1 MSDVNFVYLLAGS
14 HSHEHWQQVS
24 EHMCL
29 SNSCPVG
36 ITLDI
41 LSERELFFRNSGKHV
56 DFEDMTASPGIN
68 RLS

>member
-1 MSDVNFVYLLAGS
+1 M
-14 HSHEHWQQVS
+14 HWQQVS
-24 EHMCL
+24 EHMGL

-41 LSERELFFRNSGKHV
+41 FPERELFFRNPAKHV
-56 DFEDMTASPGIN
+56 DFEDMTAFPGTN